1 MAESLD
7 KNSAL
12 EKLAQL
18 QQLFYEQLPGKLCQ
32 LEKHWLLVCQGEADD
47 TVLADLLRAAHSLA
61 GTAGTFGA
69 VAVGVAARELEIE
82 LKTLLNPAQDQ
93 SVGVDAGLVNAIDGA
108 IVKLRQVAQQWH
120 PNKPPELA
128 PDIEKEPKSKLN
140 DLIYLLE
147 DDVLQAEGIRAS
159 LVQNDFHLRCFTCL
173 ADFEAACEEQLPAV
187 VVMDMVLTEGD
198 TAGAEAIETLKQR
211 FPVCPPV
218 IFISVRTD
226 IEARLAAARAGA
238 VRYFSKPLD
247 LPALTQTLN
256 GLTRQIQTSPYHVL
270 VIDDDEQLLEYYA
283 TILRQAG
290 MDVRTLN
297 KPLEG
302 LVVLEEYQPDL
313 VLMDVYMPDCSGPE
327 LAQVIR
333 QDDNWA
339 QMPIMFL
346 STEFDL
352 SRQLNAMNLGGD
364 DFLTKPIAPGHLVS
378 AITARARRARW
389 VTRLNRDLKRSLRK
403 TEYSNIILGQHAIV
417 SITDV
422 AGNITY
428 VNDKFCEI
436 SGYSREELLGQNH
449 RIFKSRFHP
458 DSFYKDM
465 WDTISSGLAWNG
477 VICNYN
483 KSGDEYW
490 LESTIVPMLDEQG
503 KPYQYVSARTDITAL
518 RASEERL
525 QRSQTFANIGTW
537 DWNIQTGGLYWSE
550 CIAPLFGYQKTI
562 PETTYENFIAAVHAD
577 DRQKVIAAITA
588 CVERGEDYN
597 VEHRVIWQ
605 NGEIHWLLERGDVI
619 RSPDGQALHMLGVVQ
634 DITQVKN
641 AQLNLLRNRAA
652 MDGSVDG
659 IAILNSEGEYVYL
672 NPAYAQIYGFG
683 VPEEL
688 IGKKWTSLYP
698 ENELKKFNE
707 EIMPCFEVEGFWRGE
722 TVGVKLDGSQFPQS
736 LSLSAL
742 ADGGLV
748 YVVRDISSD
757 KQVRQALV
765 QAKEDAE
772 NANRTK
778 SQFLSS
784 MSHELRTPMNAIIG
798 FGQLLQMTPGESLS
812 DVQMD
817 NVNEILKASKHLLEL
832 INEVLDLAKVEAG
845 GITLSLEPVVVPELL
860 NDCLALIKQM
870 AHKHGIEISFFCNG
884 ESKPLEF
891 WSTNLVVQADRT
903 RLKQV
908 LLNLFS
914 NAVKYN
920 SENGRMEIYCNI
932 VADNKIRLGVI
943 DTGPGIPIELQPKL
957 FTEFNRLGA
966 EQSNIEGTGIGLVIT
981 KNIVELMGGEIGF
994 DSRVGEGSNFWVELP
1009 RENLMLNQSDLQE
1022 SSDGNAIGMR
1032 QSLTADLVEY
1042 KYTLLYI
1049 EDNPANLRLVEQILT
1064 MRPNIRLL
1072 CAHEATLGLELT
1084 KQHRPELILM
1094 DINLPGMSGV
1104 DALKLLRQDA
1114 VTSKIPVIAVSAN
1127 AMSKDIERGFEAGF
1141 DDYITKPIDVDKL
1154 LQAIDGFLAMAATI
1168 TENKIGD

>member
-12 EKLAQL
+12 EKLAKL
-18 QQLFYEQLPGKLCQ
+18 QQLFHEQLPDKLCQ
-32 LEKHWLLVCQGEADD
+32 FEKYWLQLRQGDKDD
-47 TVLADLLRAAHSLA
+47 TALINLHRAAHSLA
-61 GTAGTFGA
+61 GAAGTFGA
-69 VAVGVAARELEIE
+69 IAVGAAARELEIE
-82 LKTLLNPAQDQ
+82 LKPLLNPGQDQ
-93 SVGVDAGLVNAIDGA
+93 SVGVDAERVNVIDEI
-108 IVKLRQVAQQWH
+108 IVKLLQVAQQWH
-120 PNKPPELA
+120 PNEPPQIA
-128 PDIEKEPKSKLN
+128 PNIEKEAKRNLN

-147 DDVLQAEGIRAS
+147 DDALQAEGIRAS
-159 LVQNDFHLRCFTCL
+159 LVQNDFQLRCFTRL
-173 ADFEAACEEQLPAV
+173 ADFEAACEEQLPAA

-218 IFISVRTD
+218 VFISVRTD

-247 LPALTQTLN
+247 LAALTQTLN

-297 KPLEG
+297 KPLDG

-346 STEFDL
+346 STESDL

-364 DFLTKPIAPGHLVS
+364 DFLTKPVAPGHLVS
-378 AITARARRARW
+378 AVTARARRARW

-417 SITDV
+417 SIADV

-428 VNDKFCEI
+428 VNDKFCQI
-436 SGYSREELLGQNH
+436 SGYSREELLGENH
-449 RIFKSRFHP
+449 RILKSRFHSE
-458 DSFYKDM
+458 SFYQKL

-483 KSGDEYW
+483 KDGGEFW
-490 LESTIVPMLDEQG
+490 VESTIVPILDEQG

-562 PETTYENFIAAVHAD
+562 PETTYENFIASVHPD
-577 DRQKVIAAITA
+577 DRQKVIEAVTA

-597 VEHRVIWQ
+597 IEHRVIWD

-634 DITQVKN
+634 DITQAKN

-683 VPEEL
+683 VPDEL

-698 ENELKKFNE
+698 ENELIRFNE
-707 EIMPCFEVEGFWRGE
+707 EIMPRFEQEGFWRGE
-722 TVGVKLDGSQFPQS
+722 TVGVKQDGSQFPQS

-832 INEVLDLAKVEAG
+832 INEVLDLSKVEAG
-845 GITLSLEPVVVPELL
+845 GINLSIEPVVVAELL

-870 AHKHGIEISFFCNG
+870 ANKRGIEISFFCNG
-884 ESKPLEF
+884 EVKPLE
-891 WSTNLVVQADRT
+891 SCSNDLVVKADRT

-920 SENGRMEIYCNI
+920 SENGRMEIYCN
-932 VADNKIRLGVI
+932 VVDDNKIRLGVT
-943 DTGPGIPIELQPKL
+943 DTGPGIPVELQSQL
-957 FTEFNRLGA
+957 FTVFNRLGA
-966 EQSNIEGTGIGLVIT
+966 EKSNIEGTGIGLVIT
-981 KNIVELMGGEIGF
+981 KNIIEMMAGEIGF

-1009 RENLMLNQSDLQE
+1009 RVKPVTSQSKVQV
-1022 SSDGNAIGMR
+1022 SDDGLKPDMQ
-1032 QSLTADLVEY
+1032 QSLTAVMAKD
-1042 KYTLLYI
+1042 KYSLLYI
-1049 EDNPANLRLVEQILT
+1049 EDNPANLRLVAQILAL
-1064 MRPNIRLL
+1064 RPKIRLL
-1072 CAHEATLGLELT
+1072 SAHEATLGLELAR
-1084 KQHRPELILM
+1084 QHRPELILM
-1094 DINLPGMSGV
+1094 DINLPGLSGV
-1104 DALKLLRQDA
+1104 DALKLLRRDEA
-1114 VTSKIPVIAVSAN
+1114 TSKIPVIAVSAN
-1127 AMSKDIERGFEAGF
+1127 AMLKDIEQGFKEGF

-1154 LQAIDGFLAMAATI
+1154 LQAIDGFVSVASTK
-1168 TENKIGD
+1168 TENKVGN

>member
-1 MAESLD
+1 MAQSLG

-12 EKLAQL
+12 EKLAKL
-18 QQLFYEQLPGKLCQ
+18 QQLFHEQLPDKLCQ
-32 LEKHWLLVCQGEADD
+32 LEKLWLLVCQGDADD
-47 TVLADLLRAAHSLA
+47 QAVSEFHRMAHSLA
-61 GTAGTFGA
+61 GSAGTFGA
-69 VAVGVAARELEIE
+69 IAVGAVARELEIE
-82 LKTLLNPAQDQ
+82 LKPLLNLDEEQ
-93 SVGVDAGLVNAIDGA
+93 SVGNDAGLIDVIDEVIA
-108 IVKLRQVAQQWH
+108 RLRQAVQQWQ
-120 PNKPPELA
+120 PTKLPQLA
-128 PDIEKEPKSKLN
+128 PAIEKESKSKVN

-147 DDVLQAEGIRAS
+147 DDVLQAERIRAC
-159 LVQNDFHLRCFTCL
+159 LEQKDFQLRCFTRL
-173 ADFEAACEEQLPAV
+173 SDFEAACEEQLPAA

-198 TAGAEAIETLKQR
+198 TAGAAAIETLKLR

-238 VRYFSKPLD
+238 ARYFSKPLD
-247 LPALTQTLN
+247 LTALTQTLD
-256 GLTRQIQTSPYHVL
+256 GLTTRVQLRPYHIL
-270 VIDDDEQLLEYYA
+270 VIDDDEHLLEYYA
-283 TILRQAG
+283 TILRDAG
-290 MDVRTLN
+290 MNVRTLN

-346 STEFDL
+346 STDSDL

-364 DFLTKPIAPGHLVS
+364 DFLTKPVAPGHLVS
-378 AITARARRARW
+378 AVTARAKRARW
-389 VTRLNRDLKRSLRK
+389 VTRLNRDLEQSLREIEFSHI
-403 TEYSNIILGQHAIV
+403 TLGQHAIV
-417 SITDV
+417 SIADI
-422 AGNITY
+422 AGRITY
-428 VNDKFCEI
+428 TNDKFCEI
-436 SGYSREELLGQNH
+436 SGYSHDELLGQNH
-449 RIFKSRFHP
+449 RIVKSNYHP
-458 DSFYKDM
+458 ASFYKEM
-465 WDTISSGLAWNG
+465 WDTISSGNVWQG
-477 VICNYN
+477 VVCNRR
-483 KSGDEYW
+483 KDGREYW
-490 LESTIVPMLDEQG
+490 VESTIVPFLDETG
-503 KPYQYVSARTDITAL
+503 KPYQYVSARTDVTAL
-518 RASEERL
+518 RMSEERM
-525 QRSQTFANIGTW
+525 QRSQSFANIGTW

-550 CIAPLFGYQKTI
+550 CISSLFGYQKAI
-562 PETTYENFIAAVHAD
+562 PETTYENFIAAVHPD
-577 DRQKVIAAITA
+577 DRHKVIEAVTA
-588 CVERGEDYN
+588 CVEKGEDYN
-597 VEHRVIWQ
+597 IEHRVIWD
-605 NGEIHWLLERGDVI
+605 NGETHWLLERGDVI
-619 RSPDGQALHMLGVVQ
+619 RDSAGQAMHMLGVVQ

-683 VPEEL
+683 VPDEL

-698 ENELKKFNE
+698 ENELKRFNE
-707 EIMPCFEVEGFWRGE
+707 EIMPSFEVEGFWRGE

-742 ADGGLV
+742 ADDGLV

-772 NANRTK
+772 NANRSK

-798 FGQLLQMTPGESLS
+798 FSQLLQMTPDESLS
-812 DVQMD
+812 DEQMD

-845 GITLSLEPVVVPELL
+845 GINLSLEPVVVPELL

-870 AHKHGIEISFFCNG
+870 AHNRGIEISFFCNE
-884 ESKPLEF
+884 ESKPLES
-891 WSTNLVVQADRT
+891 WSNDLVVKADRT

-920 SENGRMEIYCNI
+920 SENGRMEIYCN
-932 VADNKIRLGVI
+932 VVDDNKIQLGVI
-943 DTGPGIPIELQPKL
+943 DTGPGIPVDLQPEL

-981 KNIVELMGGEIGF
+981 KNIVELMRGEIGF
-994 DSRVGEGSNFWVELP
+994 ESRVGEGSNFWVELP
-1009 RENLMLNQSDLQE
+1009 RAKLANKHYELQVPGSDENLDM
-1022 SSDGNAIGMR
+1022 G
-1032 QSLTADLVEY
+1032 QSLTKDIVKDE
-1042 KYTLLYI
+1042 YTLLYI
-1049 EDNPANLRLVEQILT
+1049 EDNPANMRLVEHILLL
-1064 MRPNIRLL
+1064 RPNIRLL
-1072 CAHEATLGLELT
+1072 SAHEATLGLELA

-1104 DALKLLRQDA
+1104 DALKLLRRDA
-1114 VTSKIPVIAVSAN
+1114 VTRKIPVIAVSAN
-1127 AMSKDIERGFEAGF
+1127 AMPKDIERGFKAGF
-1141 DDYITKPIDVDKL
+1141 DDYITKPLDVAKL
-1154 LQAIDGFLAMAATI
+1154 LQAIDECL
-1168 TENKIGD
+1168 